1 MFAHK
6 APTLEE
12 GTCYQDP
19 FWHYPV
25 HKKLDHEKDFSMS
38 HFWPDPIQLTDNIIR
53 LVWFMVDT
61 ADIDLGDLTSHGIK
75 ADLAVSLWK
84 LFLPVS
90 HYDLD
95 SHGIKV
101 SDQ

>member
-25 HKKLDHEKDFSMS
+25 HKKLDHEKDFSKS
-38 HFWPDPIQLTDNIIR
+38 HFWPNPTQLTDTPQEEALR
-53 LVWFMVDT
+53 LDVQEV
-61 ADIDLGDLTSHGIK
+61 LKNLTSFDDGK
-75 ADLAVSLWK
+75 ETQEWA
-84 LFLPVS
+84 
-90 HYDLD
+90 
-95 SHGIKV
+95 
-101 SDQ
+101 

>member
-25 HKKLDHEKDFSMS
+25 HKKLDQENGSGKTPKLTH
-38 HFWPDPIQLTDNIIR
+38 PTQLSDTPQEEALR
-53 LVWFMVDT
+53 LDV
-61 ADIDLGDLTSHGIK
+61 
-75 ADLAVSLWK
+75 
-84 LFLPVS
+84 
-90 HYDLD
+90 
-95 SHGIKV
+95 
-101 SDQ
+101 